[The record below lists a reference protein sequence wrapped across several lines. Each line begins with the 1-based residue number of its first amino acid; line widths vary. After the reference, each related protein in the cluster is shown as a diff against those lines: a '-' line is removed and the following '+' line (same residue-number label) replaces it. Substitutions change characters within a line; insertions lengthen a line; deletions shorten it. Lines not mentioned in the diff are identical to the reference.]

1 MACTDGND
9 ATKNQTCTYAADDLS
24 RLASAS
30 CGGAW
35 AQTFTYDPFGNI
47 AKGGS
52 GSYTAA
58 YNNVTNQVS
67 SGISPLP
74 TYDANG
80 NALKSTGLSSLTWNA
95 AGQPATVTALTGGAI
110 AGTYDALG
118 RLVETLQGSTYTEF
132 VFSPA
137 GGKLAVVQ
145 GPVNAGV
152 LIKAT
157 IPLPGGETAVYNA
170 SGLEFIRHTDWLGS
184 SRLTTTWAHAV
195 YSKEAYAPFGETY
208 NEAGTPD
215 RSFTGQDQDTTP
227 AVYDYLFRKYDPV
240 AGRWLSP
247 DPAGWSAV
255 DLSNPQ
261 SLNRYAYVQNNP
273 MASVDPKG
281 LDDCYPVTDGTDSP
295 TGETVCVPT
304 FDASNNTPPYGANY
318 LNENPTVYDQEDEL
332 DALEAMGLMAQLN
345 SGDPAA
351 AAQALQIMEDNGWI
365 WPPIDT
371 TGGDSGD
378 NSGSDSCGT
387 PSNSSSSDANFTA
400 ALKRSGFRAMDGT
413 STSGT
418 TSGTNSCKAP
428 NNDPDQA
435 RINALAKGVSTD
447 SGLYV
452 MTEKQRSKTC
462 KTLTAGAMI
471 NGAIATVFPPAAIPG
486 LVEGLGTLYYCNF

>member
-1 MACTDGND
+1 VAEF
-9 ATKNQTCTYAADDLS
+9 
-24 RLASAS
+24 SAV
-30 CGGAW
+30 W
-35 AQTFTYDPFGNI
+35 AYIPI
-47 AKGGS
+47 KG
-52 GSYTAA
+52 
-58 YNNVTNQVS
+58 
-67 SGISPLP
+67 
-74 TYDANG
+74 
-80 NALKSTGLSSLTWNA
+80 
-95 AGQPATVTALTGGAI
+95 
-110 AGTYDALG
+110 
-118 RLVETLQGSTYTEF
+118 
-132 VFSPA
+132 
-137 GGKLAVVQ
+137 
-145 GPVNAGV
+145 
-152 LIKAT
+152 T
-157 IPLPGGETAVYNA
+157 IPLPGGETAIYNG
-170 SGLEFIRHTDWLGS
+170 SGLNYIRHKDWLGS
-184 SRLTTTWAHAV
+184 SRLATTWAHGI

-304 FDASNNTPPYGANY
+304 YDASNNTPPYGANY

-418 TSGTNSCKAP
+418 NSCKAANTATTIKVWAVNLAAVAYVSIVP
-428 NNDPDQA
+428 KCDQVMKQGA
-435 RINALAKGVSTD
+435 AAGV
-447 SGLYV
+447 
-452 MTEKQRSKTC
+452 
-462 KTLTAGAMI
+462 AGASI
-471 NGAIATVFPPAAIPG
+471 GLWGLLSGPLAPEVETGGAVLRYGGTIEA
-486 LVEGLGTLYYCNF
+486 GLGKLGIGCRQ